1 MECLFCKINKEEIPS
16 YTIYEDEIVR
26 VFLDINPKHN
36 GHTLIIPKKHY
47 KDIEDIDMDTL
58 SHIMKIAKKMYQL
71 LNEKLNP
78 DGIILTQ
85 NNGIAQDIKH
95 YHLHLIPV
103 YKNEIEESVQEVFK
117 RIKNNI

>member
-58 SHIMKIAKKMYQL
+58 SHIMKIEKKMYQL
-71 LNEKLNP
+71 LNDKLNP

-103 YKNEIEESVQEVFK
+103 YKNEIEESVQEVFN

>member
-1 MECLFCKINKEEIPS
+1 MECLFCKINKGEIPS
-16 YTIYEDEIVR
+16 YTIYEDKVVK

-71 LNEKLNP
+71 LNDKLNP

-103 YKNEIEESVQEVFK
+103 YKNEIEKSVDEIFK
-117 RIKNNI
+117 KIKSNN